1 MSAVETTFNQ
11 IITLRRD
18 IDGSIESLDETT
30 AGVEPVLNTLSV
42 VAVAEL
48 DEASQDLAA
57 TQQVVLIFKVVV
69 MVMGIIIGTRL
80 ALYSVRSISEP
91 LGRLV
96 WVTKRVGEGDLNQRA
111 DLQRNDEIGRLGAAF
126 DHMVVQLQD
135 NMSNQVARAQVERVV
150 AQYRDVVSRVAQ
162 GDLTAQLE
170 LDMLPGQTDASSDD
184 LYQLGANLNLM
195 VENLRSMTIQI
206 RDTASAVARAVTE
219 IEAATTQQ
227 LATTSEQDAAIT
239 QTMATVE
246 EVRTTVNQTADRAQ
260 QVAQSSRQSVTAS
273 RQGEE
278 IVLNT
283 ITGMET
289 VQMRVNDIAKTILSL
304 SERTQQ
310 IGEIIDT
317 VNGLAEQSKLLA
329 LNASIEAA
337 RAGEE
342 GRGFAVVALEV
353 RQLAEQSRE
362 ATNRVHGILNEIQQ
376 ATNTA
381 VMVTEEGSKGAI
393 EGMSLVERA
402 GDTIRELGNV
412 LEEAMQA
419 ATQIAA
425 STHQQTSGMDQ
436 LAAAMSQ
443 IQQAATQAAA
453 SADQTEQNVRNIVT
467 MSQQLEEAASRYQ
480 L

>member
-1 MSAVETTFNQ
+1 
-11 IITLRRD
+11 
-18 IDGSIESLDETT
+18 
-30 AGVEPVLNTLSV
+30 
-42 VAVAEL
+42 
-48 DEASQDLAA
+48 
-57 TQQVVLIFKVVV
+57 
-69 MVMGIIIGTRL
+69 
-80 ALYSVRSISEP
+80 
-91 LGRLV
+91 V

-206 RDTASAVARAVTE
+206 RDTASAVACAVTE

-289 VQMRVNDIAKTILSL
+289 IQMRVNDIAETILSL